1 MEPVS
6 DSAPAGAAGDF
17 SPSSAPS
24 AERWLQAFR
33 RAVEAQ
39 RRIFDEHSGI
49 EERTVYDGVGEGG
62 DNALVIDRLCE
73 DAVFAELE
81 AVHAEGAEFRVVS
94 EERGEVSFGKGD
106 AGPLL
111 VIDPIDG
118 SLNARRTIPCFSL
131 SIAVS
136 EGDSMEDVTLGY
148 VYEFGAGEEFV
159 AGRGSGATLDGEP
172 LAVPTDDGLEVVAME
187 ATRPDRVIA
196 ASGELVDKAFR
207 IRASGS
213 LAVSLA
219 YVGAARFDA
228 LISTRVCRSVDVA
241 AGQLIVREAGGVVNF
256 GDGELSDAPLDLD
269 ARYHVAAARTAAD
282 LETVRRAQAAV
293 P

>member
-1 MEPVS
+1 VK
-6 DSAPAGAAGDF
+6 
-17 SPSSAPS
+17 
-24 AERWLQAFR
+24 
-33 RAVEAQ
+33 AQ
-39 RRIFDEHSGI
+39 RRIFAEHPSI
-49 EERTVYDGVGEGG
+49 EARTVYDGVGEGG

-81 AVHAEGAEFRVVS
+81 ALHAEGAEFRVVS
-94 EERGEVSFGKGD
+94 EERGEVSFGEG
-106 AGPLL
+106 GGTLV

-118 SLNARRTIPCFSL
+118 SLNARRTIPCYSL
-131 SIAVS
+131 SVAVA
-136 EGDSMEDVTLGY
+136 EGDSMADVTLGY

-159 AGRGSGATLDGEP
+159 AIRGGGATLDGEP
-172 LAVPTDDGLEVVAME
+172 LSVPAGDGLEVVAME
-187 ATRPDRVIA
+187 ATRPDRVVA
-196 ASGELVDKAFR
+196 ASAELVGKAFR

-241 AGQLIVREAGGVVNF
+241 AGQLVVREAGGVVAF
-256 GDGELSDAPLDLD
+256 EDLALAEASLDLA
-269 ARYHVAAARTAAD
+269 ARFHVAAARTPAD